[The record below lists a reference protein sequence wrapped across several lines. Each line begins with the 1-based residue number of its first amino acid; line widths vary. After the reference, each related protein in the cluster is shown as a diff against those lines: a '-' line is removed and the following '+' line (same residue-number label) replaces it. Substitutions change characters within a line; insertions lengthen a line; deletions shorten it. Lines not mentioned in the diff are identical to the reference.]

1 MTKNELE
8 SLTITELKAL
18 AKKKKVP
25 LAPGAR
31 KADIVSA
38 LLPGKAKRGARTAAV
53 AGGKPAAKEVIKTA
67 KKRASSPRAKGSQA
81 AGTGKTKKKIT
92 AKRQATA
99 GPGATVSVSNARP
112 SARKALEREWLMPAG
127 RGESFTAQERVTDA
141 KFYTGTAETGP
152 AAAYDALPHE
162 YGRERIVLLPRDPQ
176 TVFAFWEV
184 TERHL
189 DAERKRAGGEA
200 RLCVRIYDVTGAP
213 FDGRNEVA
221 FFDQEVYERVGSW
234 YFNLD
239 RPGRAFCADLGV
251 RSAGGG
257 FVTLLRSN
265 TISVPRVGFSDVL
278 DDAWAIPV
286 EEFLRLYG
294 VAGPGGTSSAQAQ
307 ELMRKRRLLEISS
320 PGQWGKAGAQTR
332 RR

>member
-1 MTKNELE
+1 MTKNELG

-18 AKKKKVP
+18 AKKKKVDLP
-25 LAPGAR
+25 SGAR

-38 LLPGKAKRGARTAAV
+38 LLSGTAKKGARAA
-53 AGGKPAAKEVIKTA
+53 AGGRPAAAKEVVKA
-67 KKRASSPRAKGSQA
+67 ANKKASSPTAKVSKA
-81 AGTGKTKKKIT
+81 AGTVRAKKKVA
-92 AKRQATA
+92 AKRPTAT
-99 GPGATVSVSNARP
+99 GPGATVPASAARP
-112 SARKALEREWLMPAG
+112 AARKAPEPEWRMPAG
-127 RGESFTAQERVTDA
+127 RGGPFTAQERVTGA

-162 YGRERIVLLPRDPQ
+162 YGRERIVLLPRDPH

-184 TERHL
+184 SERHL

-200 RLCVRIYDVTGAP
+200 RLCVRIFDVTGVP
-213 FDGRNEVA
+213 FDGKNEIA
-221 FFDQEVYERVGSW
+221 YFDQEVYERVGSW

-251 RSAGGG
+251 RSPEGG
-257 FVTLLRSN
+257 FLTLLRSN
-265 TISVPRVGFSDVL
+265 TISVPRVGFSEVL

-294 VAGPGGTSSAQAQ
+294 VAGHGGTSSAQIL